1 MSRSLISATSEISYS
16 TSQSVRK
23 FIKKQCFEKTERAT
37 ESNARKRL
45 KTMASEKRILMAKG
59 RSLTN

>member
-1 MSRSLISATSEISYS
+1 MEEILVRVGGFRS
-16 TSQSVRK
+16 